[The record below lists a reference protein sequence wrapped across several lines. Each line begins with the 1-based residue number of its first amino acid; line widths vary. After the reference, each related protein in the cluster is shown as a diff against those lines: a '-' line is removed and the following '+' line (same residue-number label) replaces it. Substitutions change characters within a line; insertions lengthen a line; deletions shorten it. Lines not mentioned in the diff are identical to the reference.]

1 VYRTGAIEADGSAG
15 APEPALAALE
25 TPEETTQHRGIQD
38 TAT

>member
-1 VYRTGAIEADGSAG
+1 VYRTGVIEADGGGG

-25 TPEETTQHRGIQD
+25 TPEETQHRGIQD

>member
-1 VYRTGAIEADGSAG
+1 VYRTGAIEADGGAG

-25 TPEETTQHRGIQD
+25 TPEETQHSAIQD